1 MVYICAK
8 KVYYFETGVCKSKI
22 FTHLCAMSELQQEI
36 VPLHKED
43 LFIILN
49 HPNAKFDYPVHYHPE
64 YEINLVMNCSGTRVV
79 GDSEEAFG
87 PTDLVMTG
95 PSLPHAWKSP
105 DQTNHVITIQFA
117 QELLHFPI
125 LEKRIFSPIR
135 QLLLDAEHGLSF
147 EGPEQEAIKEQIIS
161 LTRMQ
166 GFQSVTTFL
175 NILSLMA
182 NANRKRLVTGLY
194 EQELGSNSKSRRIA
208 KVCDY
213 IGKNLDKE
221 LSLSDVA
228 ALVNMSDSAFSHF
241 FKKRT
246 GMSYINYV
254 NNQRIAKACTLL
266 ADTTLSAAEI
276 CYDCGFN
283 NKSNFIRIFR
293 KKKNMTPIEY
303 RRFIGQMLIKY

>member
-1 MVYICAK
+1 M
-8 KVYYFETGVCKSKI
+8 
-22 FTHLCAMSELQQEI
+22 QQEI
-36 VPLHKED
+36 VPIHKED

-49 HPNAKFDYPVHYHPE
+49 HPNAKFDYPVHYHSE
-64 YEINLVMNCSGTRVV
+64 YEINLVMGCTGTRVV

-87 PTDLVMTG
+87 PVDLVMVG
-95 PSLPHAWKSP
+95 PSLPHAWKSE
-105 DQTNHVITIQFA
+105 DKTNHVITIQFA
-117 QELLHFPI
+117 KELADYPMLG
-125 LEKRIFSPIR
+125 KRIFAPIR
-135 QLLLDAEHGLSF
+135 QLLQDSENGLSF
-147 EGPEQEAIKEQIIS
+147 EGPEQESIKKKIIS

-175 NILSLMA
+175 NILSDMA
-182 NANRKRLVTGLY
+182 NANRKRLVSGLF
-194 EQELGSNSKSRRIA
+194 ESDLGSSTKSRRIA
-208 KVCDY
+208 KVCEY
-213 IGKNLDKE
+213 IEQNLDKE

-228 ALVNMSDSAFSHF
+228 ALVNMSESAFSHF

-246 GMSYINYV
+246 GLTYINYV

-266 ADTTLSAAEI
+266 SDTTLSASEI

-303 RRFIGQMLIKY
+303 RKFIGQMLIKY